1 MENIDGY
8 LGNQRLKKV
17 GVELSYTEEQ
27 VAEII
32 KCTEDPVHFI
42 KNYVKIVNVDRG
54 LVPFDMWP
62 FQEEMVN
69 TFHNNRFCI
78 AKMPRQVGKT
88 TTTVGYML
96 WSVLFNPDY
105 TVGILANKGSLA
117 REILDRLTKA
127 YEYLPLW
134 LQQGVVV
141 WNKGN
146 IELENGSKIFAY
158 ATSAD
163 GVRGGAY
170 NLIFLDEFA
179 FVPHNMAQ
187 DFFQSTYPVISS
199 GQTTK
204 VIIVST
210 PNGLNQFYKMWTDAI
225 EGRSTYKPLEVHWSQ
240 VPGRDE
246 NWKNETIRN
255 TSEEQFRVE
264 FETEF
269 IGSSATL
276 ISGTKLRSL
285 AFHNPISSDEGLDIY
300 EQPIPGRLYICTV
313 DCAEG
318 VEADYSTINVVDVT
332 QTPYRQ
338 VAKYRNNKLPLLFF
352 PTIIYSVAKKYNEAY
367 ALIET
372 NNIGQQVVDILHY
385 DLEYENI
392 YKLEHHH
399 IKGQSISAGFRR
411 STSFGIKTTKSVMKI
426 GCANLKTL
434 IENDKLIINDFDTI
448 AEMNTFS
455 RVRDSYSAEEGNN
468 DDLVMGLVLFA
479 WLTAQTFFKDS
490 TSIDVRK
497 LMLAEQNMLVD
508 EDLAPV
514 GIIDNGKQEEI
525 TIDRE
530 NNDIWTERGYTSS
543 TF

>member
-158 ATSAD
+158 ATSAA
-163 GVRGGAY
+163 GVRGGSY

-246 NWKNETIRN
+246 DWKNETIRN

-300 EQPIPGRLYICTV
+300 EQPISGRLYICTV

-411 STSFGIKTTKSVMKI
+411 STSFGIKTTKSVKKI

-530 NNDIWTERGYTSS
+530 NNDIWTERGYTPS

>member
-42 KNYVKIVNVDRG
+42 RNYVKIVNVDHG

-62 FQEEMVN
+62 FQEEMVK
-69 TFHNNRFCI
+69 TFHENRFCI

-163 GVRGGAY
+163 GVRGGSY

-210 PNGLNQFYKMWTDAI
+210 PNGLNQFYKMWTDSI

-240 VPGRDE
+240 VPGRDGA
-246 NWKNETIRN
+246 WKEETIRN

-285 AFHNPISSDEGLDIY
+285 AFHNPLSSDEGLDIY

-399 IKGQSISAGFRR
+399 IKGQSISGGFRR
-411 STSFGIKTTKSVMKI
+411 STSFGIKTTKSVKKI

>member
-1 MENIDGY
+1 MSDGY
-8 LGNQRLKKV
+8 LGNANLKRV
-17 GVELSYTEEQ
+17 GVELKYTEEQ
-27 VAEII
+27 VTEIL
-32 KCTEDPVHFI
+32 KCTEDPVYFI

-62 FQEEMVN
+62 FQEDMVR
-69 TFHNNRFCI
+69 TFKDNRFCI

-88 TTTVGYML
+88 TTTVGFML
-96 WSVLFNPDY
+96 WSVLFQDDY
-105 TVGILANKGSLA
+105 SIAILANKGSLA
-117 REILDRLTKA
+117 REILGRIQYA

-134 LQQGVVV
+134 LQQGIIT

-146 IELENGSKIFAY
+146 IELENKSKIAAY
-158 ATSAD
+158 ATSAS
-163 GVRGGAY
+163 GVRGGTY

-179 FVPHNMAQ
+179 FVPKNMA
-187 DFFQSTYPVISS
+187 DEFFTSTYPVISS
-199 GQTTK
+199 GKTSK

-210 PNGLNQFYKMWTDAI
+210 PCGLNHFYKMWTDAI
-225 EGRSTYKPLEVHWSQ
+225 EGRSTYKPLEVHWSM
-240 VPGRDE
+240 VPGRDQA
-246 NWKNETIRN
+246 WKDETIRN
-255 TSEEQFRVE
+255 TSEEQFRQE

-276 ISGTKLRSL
+276 ISGSKLRSL
-285 AFHNPISSDEGLDIY
+285 AFFNPIHSEEGLDIY
-300 EQPIPGRLYICTV
+300 EQPVEGRMYICTV

-352 PTIIYSVAKKYNEAY
+352 PTIIYSLAQRYNEAY
-367 ALIET
+367 VLIET

-399 IKGQSISAGFRR
+399 IKGQSISSGFKR
-411 STSFGIKTTKSVMKI
+411 STSFGIKTTKSVKKI

-434 IENDKLIINDFDTI
+434 VENDKLIINDFDTI
-448 AEMNTFS
+448 AEMNTFT
-455 RVRDSYSAEEGNN
+455 RIRDTYAAEEGNN

-508 EDLAPV
+508 EQLTPV
-514 GIIDNGKQEEI
+514 GVFDDGRREEVTVSNG
-525 TIDRE
+525 
-530 NNDIWTERGYTSS
+530 DIWSEKGYTSS

>member
-42 KNYVKIVNVDRG
+42 RNYVKIVNVDHG

-62 FQEEMVN
+62 VQEEMVK
-69 TFHNNRFCI
+69 TFHENRFCI

-163 GVRGGAY
+163 GVRGGSY

-210 PNGLNQFYKMWTDAI
+210 PNGLNQFYKMWTDSI

-240 VPGRDE
+240 VPGRDGA
-246 NWKNETIRN
+246 WKEETIRN

-285 AFHNPISSDEGLDIY
+285 AFHNPLSSDEGLDIY

-399 IKGQSISAGFRR
+399 IKGQSISGGFRR
-411 STSFGIKTTKSVMKI
+411 STSFGIKTTKSVKKI

>member
-1 MENIDGY
+1 MEGY
-8 LGNQRLKKV
+8 LGNERLKRV
-17 GVELSYTEEQ
+17 GVELTYTVDQVEE
-27 VAEII
+27 IL
-32 KCTEDPVHFI
+32 KCQNDPVYFI
-42 KNYVKIVNVDRG
+42 RSYVKIVNVDKG

-69 TFHNNRFCI
+69 SFHNNRFNI
-78 AKMPRQVGKT
+78 AKMPRQCGKT
-88 TTTVGYML
+88 TTSVGYML
-96 WSVLFNPDY
+96 WSVLFNEEY

-117 REILDRLTKA
+117 REILGRIQKA

-134 LQQGVVV
+134 LQQGILV

-158 ATSAD
+158 ATSAS
-163 GVRGGAY
+163 GVRGGSY
-170 NLIFLDEFA
+170 NLVFLDEFA
-179 FVPHNMAQ
+179 FVQHNMAL

-210 PNGLNQFYKMWTDAI
+210 PNGLNLFYKMWVDAE
-225 EGRSTYKPLEVHWSQ
+225 EGRSDYKPLEIHWSD

-246 NWKNETIRN
+246 RWKEETIRN

-269 IGSSATL
+269 VGSSATL
-276 ISGTKLRSL
+276 ISGVKLRSL
-285 AFHNPISSDEGLDIY
+285 AFRNPIRHDDGLDIY
-300 EQPIPGRLYICTV
+300 EEPKKGHLYIMAV

-318 VEADYSTINVVDVT
+318 VNMDYSAINVVDVT

-338 VAKYRNNKLPLLFF
+338 VAKYRNNQLPLMFY
-352 PTIIYSVAKKYNEAY
+352 PTIIYKIGTMYNEAF

-392 YKLEHHH
+392 YKLDHHH
-399 IKGQSISAGFRR
+399 IKGQTISGGYKRNAN
-411 STSFGIKTTKSVMKI
+411 FGIKTTKSVKKI

-434 IENDKLIINDFDTI
+434 VENDKLIINDFDTI
-448 AEMNTFS
+448 AELNTFA
-455 RVRDSYSAEEGNN
+455 RIRDSYAAEEGNH
-468 DDLVMGLVLFA
+468 DDLVMGLVLFG
-479 WLTAQTFFKDS
+479 WLTAQQMFKDE
-490 TSIDVRK
+490 TDIDVRK
-497 LMLAEQNMLVD
+497 QLLKEQNMLID
-508 EDLAPV
+508 EELTPV
-514 GIIDNGKQEEI
+514 GVFDDGRKEEVEIDSGDVWSNSGLS
-525 TIDRE
+525 DR
-530 NNDIWTERGYTSS
+530 YPPS

>member
-1 MENIDGY
+1 MSEGY
-8 LGNQRLKKV
+8 LGNDRIKRV
-17 GVELSYTEEQ
+17 GIELSYTEEQ

-42 KNYVKIVNVDRG
+42 RNYVKIVNVDHG

-62 FQEEMVN
+62 FQEEMVK
-69 TFHNNRFCI
+69 TFHENRFCI

-163 GVRGGAY
+163 GVRGGSY

-210 PNGLNQFYKMWTDAI
+210 PNGLNQFYKMWTDSI

-240 VPGRDE
+240 VPGRDGA
-246 NWKNETIRN
+246 WKEETIRN

-285 AFHNPISSDEGLDIY
+285 AFHNPLSSDEGLDIY

-399 IKGQSISAGFRR
+399 IKGQSISGGFRR
-411 STSFGIKTTKSVMKI
+411 STSFGIKTTKSVKKI